1 MTTALITHDDCLQHV
16 TPLGHPEQVARLECI
31 NNALKSV
38 ELMRLDAKLATKKE
52 ISLLHPVAHIDR
64 VEKAVPDSGWKSLD
78 ADTHLSPGSFK
89 AALRAVGGVLQ
100 AVDLVMMQ
108 SAQNAFVA
116 VRPPGH
122 HAERELAMGFC
133 FFGNVALGA
142 RHVLE
147 HHGLSRVAIVDFDV
161 HHGNGTQDLL
171 WDEPRTLT
179 VTSHQFPLWPGTGA
193 PEERGA
199 HDNVIN
205 VPLPPQSAGK
215 EMREAYRRLVFPK
228 LEKFAPEFLFISAGF
243 DAHKAD
249 PLADLNWLEEDFIWL
264 TRQLKQI
271 ADEYCK
277 GRLVSV
283 LEGGYDLEALAA
295 SVKAHVEI
303 LKEGTK

>member
-16 TPLGHPEQVARLECI
+16 TPPGHPEQVARLECI

-38 ELMRLDAKLATKKE
+38 ELMRLEAKLATKKE
-52 ISLLHPVAHIDR
+52 ISLLHPVAYIDS
-64 VEKAVPDSGWKSLD
+64 VETAVPDSRWKSVD

-116 VRPPGH
+116 IRPPGH

-142 RHVLE
+142 RHVLKN
-147 HHGLSRVAIVDFDV
+147 HGLSRVAIVDFDV

-193 PEERGA
+193 PDERGA

-205 VPLPPQSAGK
+205 IPLPPQSAGK

-264 TRQLKQI
+264 TRQLKKI
-271 ADEYCK
+271 ADEHCK

-283 LEGGYDLEALAA
+283 LEGGYDLEALA
-295 SVKAHVEI
+295 SSSKAHVEI
-303 LKEGTK
+303 LKEVTK

>member
-38 ELMRLDAKLATKKE
+38 ELMRLEAKLATKKE
-52 ISLLHPVAHIDR
+52 ISLLHPVAYIDS
-64 VEKAVPDSGWKSLD
+64 VETAVPDSRWKSVD

-271 ADEYCK
+271 ADEHCK

-283 LEGGYDLEALAA
+283 LEGGYDLEALAS